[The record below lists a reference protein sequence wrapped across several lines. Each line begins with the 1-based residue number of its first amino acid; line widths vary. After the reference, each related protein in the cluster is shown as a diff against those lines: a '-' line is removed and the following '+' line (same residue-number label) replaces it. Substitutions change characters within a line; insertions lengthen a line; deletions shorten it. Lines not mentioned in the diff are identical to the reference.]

1 MKVSLIITIYNRPDA
16 LKLVLKSVLKQHR
29 LPHEIV
35 VADDGSGEET
45 TDVIREA
52 AKNSPV
58 PILHAWQDD
67 DGFRAAMSRN
77 RAAAMSSGEYIVM
90 IDGDMVL
97 HPLFIKDHMEA
108 AEPGT
113 FVQGSRVLLSEEAT
127 KEAIIKSQIS
137 FSIFSKSIKNRK
149 NALRCTL
156 LSSLFSRKSRSL
168 KGIRTC
174 NFALFRKDLL
184 TVNGFDNRFVGWGR
198 EDSEFAARLLN
209 SGMVRKDLRF
219 AAIAYHLYHKE
230 STREALKEND
240 RRLERTIKERL
251 VRCEDG
257 IDRFMKDE
265 I

>member
-1 MKVSLIITIYNRPDA
+1 MKVSLIITTYNRPDA
-16 LKLVLKSVLKQHR
+16 LKLVLKSALKQHR

-45 TDVIREA
+45 ANVIQEA
-52 AKNSPV
+52 AKKSPV
-58 PILHAWQDD
+58 PILHAWQEDE
-67 DGFRAAMSRN
+67 GFRAAMSRN

-184 TVNGFDNRFVGWGR
+184 AVNGFDNRFVGWGR

-240 RRLERTIKERL
+240 RRLERTIKERV

>member
-1 MKVSLIITIYNRPDA
+1 MKVSLIITTYNRPDA
-16 LKLVLKSVLKQHR
+16 LKLVLKSALTQHR

-45 TDVIREA
+45 ANVIREA
-52 AKNSPV
+52 AKESLV
-58 PILHAWQDD
+58 PILHAWQEDE
-67 DGFRAAMSRN
+67 GFRAAMSRN

-97 HPLFIKDHMEA
+97 HPLFIKDHIEA

-113 FVQGSRVLLSEEAT
+113 FVQGGRVLLNEEAT
-127 KEAIIKSQIS
+127 KEAVIKSRIS

-149 NALRCTL
+149 NALRCPL

-174 NFALFRKDLL
+174 NFALFREDLL
-184 TVNGFDNRFVGWGR
+184 AVNGFDNRFVGWGR

-240 RRLERTIKERL
+240 RRLERTIKEKL

-257 IDRFMKDE
+257 INRFMKDE

>member
-1 MKVSLIITIYNRPDA
+1 MKVSLIITTYNRPDA
-16 LKLVLKSVLKQHR
+16 LKLVLKSALKQHR

-45 TDVIREA
+45 ANVIQEA
-52 AKNSPV
+52 AKKSAV
-58 PILHAWQDD
+58 PILHAWQEDE
-67 DGFRAAMSRN
+67 GFRAAMSRN

-97 HPLFIKDHMEA
+97 HPLFIKDHIEA

-113 FVQGSRVLLSEEAT
+113 FVQGGRVLLSEEAT
-127 KEAIIKSQIS
+127 KEAIIKSRIS

-174 NFALFRKDLL
+174 NFALFREDLL
-184 TVNGFDNRFVGWGR
+184 AVNGFDNRFVGWGR

-230 STREALKEND
+230 SPREALKEND

-257 IDRFMKDE
+257 IDRFMKDN